1 MKPLFRVERSAGMR
15 RCLIA
20 IVFVLAACGAVQP
33 QPSSSRSAGPASPSS
48 ATPLVLAT
56 TSPSPSAIPSPTQAS
71 STTPPSSPSPQ
82 PTKAAPLLFAAL
94 EAKGT
99 TNPSQWNTLAIAGLD
114 GYARAKTTFTP
125 LPFPYVGCAGP
136 IVPLSAHVA
145 AGRVYFA
152 DGTGAIRSLS
162 PNGQLVQ
169 VTKFPL
175 TSTQQMLSFAVSPD
189 GAKLLATIF
198 TFPPAPPSPA
208 ACTGSS
214 VFAPGSFTLDV
225 YAADSGAPS
234 TLLYHQ
240 DLGTAIPANV
250 MELVGWDQAGP
261 FGTDPSVLATQ
272 GGGPAHYYGTTVHI
286 DATTGKV
293 VQSISDQ
300 SCMVWDIA
308 ATGDFVCSDTSSG
321 DISVRRPDRSE
332 IWHFKAQANAGFYYE
347 FLAPDEQHVVGVGSA
362 TVVVGRD
369 GSNVAVAPSFFH
381 DGWLDSQTLV
391 GGGFNRNFSYVS
403 LAAPGNVVDIGF
415 AGLFI
420 GTVQA

>member
-1 MKPLFRVERSAGMR
+1 MKPLVRIERSAGVR
-15 RCLIA
+15 RCGIA
-20 IVFVLAACGAVQP
+20 ILLVVTACGAVP
-33 QPSSSRSAGPASPSS
+33 SQPSSSRSAAPTSASS
-48 ATPLVLAT
+48 ATPAVLAT
-56 TSPSPSAIPSPTQAS
+56 GSPSPSSSPTQAS
-71 STTPPSSPSPQ
+71 STAPASSPSPQ

-125 LPFPYVGCAGP
+125 LPSPYVGCAGP

-145 AGRVYFA
+145 AGKVFFA

-175 TSTQQMLSFAVSPD
+175 TSSQQMLSFAVSPD
-189 GAKLLATIF
+189 GTKLLATIF
-198 TFPPAPPSPA
+198 AFPPAPPSPS
-208 ACTGSS
+208 ACSGSTM
-214 VFAPGSFTLDV
+214 FAPGSFTLDV
-225 YAADSGAPS
+225 YAADAGAPGR
-234 TLLYHQ
+234 LLYHQ
-240 DLGTAIPANV
+240 DLGTAIPSNV
-250 MELVGWDQAGP
+250 MELVGWNQAGP

-300 SCMVWDIA
+300 KCVVWDIA
-308 ATGDFVCSDTSSG
+308 STGDFVCSDTSSG
-321 DISVRRPDRSE
+321 DLSVRRPDRSE
-332 IWHFKAQANAGFYYE
+332 IWRFKAQANAGFYYE
-347 FLAPDEQHVVGVGSA
+347 FLAPDEQHVVAVGSA
-362 TVVVGRD
+362 NVVVGRD
-369 GSNVAVAPSFFH
+369 GSNVALPPSFFH

-391 GGGFNRNFSYVS
+391 GGGFNTNFNYVS
-403 LAAPGNVVDIGF
+403 LASPGSVVDIGF

-420 GTVQA
+420 GAVQP